1 MRKSMSY
8 KFFTNPF
15 IEEPFFHEIAM
26 QLGGIKKKVLLTER
40 MLMQSVDVLVVAG
53 RKRLWGI

>member
-1 MRKSMSY
+1 MSY

-15 IEEPFFHEIAM
+15 IEEPFFHEIGM
-26 QLGGIKKKVLLTER
+26 QLGGTKKKGAFNGKE
-40 MLMQSVDVLVVAG
+40 LMKSVDVLVVAG